1 MKKPFIGIVPNRLVE
16 EKERTEVNY
25 WLNDTYVDMVEAA
38 GGAAYI
44 LPYSFKNWELLD
56 GLLLAGGHDVMPET
70 GGYTPGDSDR
80 VIHPWYKGRDD
91 FERTALEEAEQRSL
105 PVLGICRGCQIMNS
119 VYGGILEWDIPAAGF
134 AENHVISPFTKE
146 GCHPILPE
154 KNTLV
159 EKLLNGRTTVCSSHH
174 QMVKV
179 PGRGFR
185 ITMRSPEGVN
195 ECIEHESGRM
205 LGLQT
210 HPERMEWNEP
220 FDWLIALA
228 KEKMQEVRTEKPLIG
243 LLPNIKMEDDDPSEI
258 TYRLNETYI
267 TPVEEEGGIAVILPL
282 SFDDYE
288 RLDGVIIT
296 GGPDVMPDVGR
307 YTPGPDAT
315 PLPEYYRRR
324 DDGEAHALKE
334 AERLDLPVLGICRGE
349 QMMNSYYGGVLE
361 WDIPA
366 AGYKESHELR
376 PVKKENCHPITAEK
390 GSLIEKLLNG
400 RTTVDSGHHQMV
412 KVPGKGFR
420 ITAYAPENVVECI
433 EHESGRML
441 GIQAHPE
448 RMEWNEPFNW
458 LNEKAL
464 ELRK

>member
-1 MKKPFIGIVPNRLVE
+1 MKKPFIGIIPNHFVE
-16 EKERTEVNY
+16 EKERKEVTL
-25 WLNDTYVDMVEAA
+25 WLNDTYVNMVEAA

-44 LPYSFKNWELLD
+44 LSFGFKHWELLD
-56 GLLLAGGHDVMPET
+56 GLVLAGGVDVTPEV
-70 GGYTPGDSDR
+70 GGYTPGESFTGME
-80 VIHPWYKGRDD
+80 PWRKCRDD
-91 FERTALEEAEQRSL
+91 FERIALEEAEKHNV

-119 VYGGILEWDIPAAGF
+119 VYGGKLEWDIPSAGF
-134 AENHVISPFTKE
+134 TEEHVIRPFTKE
-146 GCHPILPE
+146 GCHDVIAEEGSLAQ
-154 KNTLV
+154 
-159 EKLLNGRTTVCSSHH
+159 KLLNGRTTVCSSHH

-179 PGRGFR
+179 PGKGFR

-228 KEKMQEVRTEKPLIG
+228 RENMQEAKPEKPLIG
-243 LLPNIKMEDDDPSEI
+243 LIPNIKMEDDDPAEI
-258 TYRLNETYI
+258 TYRLNESYTA
-267 TPVEEEGGIAVILPL
+267 PVEAEGGIAVILPL
-282 SFDDYE
+282 TFDDYD
-288 RLDGVIIT
+288 RLDGVLLT
-296 GGPDVMPDVGR
+296 GGVDVMPDTGR
-307 YTPGPDAT
+307 YTPGPDAA

-324 DDGEAHALKE
+324 DDAEAHALRE
-334 AERLDLPVLGICRGE
+334 AERLNLPVLGICRGE
-349 QMMNSYYGGVLE
+349 QMMNSYYGGALE

-366 AGYKESHELR
+366 AGIKASHELR
-376 PVKKENCHPITAEK
+376 PLKKENCHPITAEK

-448 RMEWNEPFNW
+448 RMEWNEPFKW

-464 ELRK
+464 EMRR